1 MNIDNIFIHVVHFV
15 IKFNKLLLMT
25 EKQKDVAKNI
35 LIALG
40 IIGAVS
46 IVVVAPGLA
55 KALPLLK
62 KVNLARINQEIKRL
76 QKRGLVEIVKR
87 KNGVSVIKLTK
98 EGKAKLKRYQIDK
111 LKIEKPQKWD
121 GKWRIIIFDIP
132 ISKNSER
139 FLLRKKMKEIGFY
152 KLQNSVFV
160 HPYPCF
166 EVVKYL
172 RDYFGVAAEVEY
184 IEANSLESQNNLISY
199 FFT

>member
-1 MNIDNIFIHVVHFV
+1 MS
-15 IKFNKLLLMT
+15 K
-25 EKQKDVAKNI
+25 KQKDVAKNI

-40 IIGAVS
+40 MIGVVS
-46 IVVVAPGLA
+46 TVLIAPGLA

-62 KVNLARINQEIKRL
+62 KVDIARINQEIKRL
-76 QKRGLVEIVKR
+76 HKRGLVEIIKR

-98 EGKAKLKRYQIDK
+98 EGKEKLKRYQINK
-111 LKIEKPQKWD
+111 LKIEKPNKWD

-139 FLLRKKMKEIGFY
+139 FLLRKKIKEIGFY

-172 RDYFGVAAEVEY
+172 RDYFGVSAEVEY
-184 IEANSLESQNNLISY
+184 IEANSLESQNRLISS